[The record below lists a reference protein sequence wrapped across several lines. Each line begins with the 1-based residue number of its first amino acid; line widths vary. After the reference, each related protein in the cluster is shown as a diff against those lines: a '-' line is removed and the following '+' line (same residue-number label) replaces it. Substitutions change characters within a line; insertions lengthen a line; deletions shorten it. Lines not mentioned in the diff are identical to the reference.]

1 MEVDFREV
9 MIRCLEHAPMVALA
23 DCTDPEMV
31 GLPATDRTQLL
42 LLRFPEKEDRELLQ
56 AATGATF
63 PYAYGTGDG
72 RRAEVA
78 VPWTSLVAV
87 TGIMEPGKRGTFVRS
102 APHLPAY
109 LGRLEERPV
118 AIQRML
124 RPFAAVRPAA
134 AWRIGVAAAS
144 VERRPDKREAL
155 VVLADDSKSA
165 IGVMIRPDVEGV
177 SVSLG
182 LPAEMPVVVLP
193 IAHDELR
200 IRGVRVDGRLQ
211 GDQGPTGA
219 VSLPWNAIVAM
230 QDMNTGLGWFW
241 PDDFPD
247 GVLHRIAPDLGP
259 ASLAGHSGLPLLP
272 PDPLPLLALP
282 AAPEA
287 DKRRAILACQRQGG
301 AILLVSTRAEGV
313 HLPGDFAGVAMV
325 AVPLG
330 LPPELGEAR
339 TEMTGLYIRTTMPD
353 FSGTPQRLTLPW
365 NSIFAASTNE
375 GTLRVHAWPADYPP
389 PVSKLMH
396 DAARLRETGQ
406 ALVEGGPAPQADGI
420 SLEAPGLSLTEQDG
434 QVRAL
439 LVQPI
444 GPVGTDGTQPRLEM
458 EFLLP
463 TLEGG

>member
-1 MEVDFREV
+1 MDVDFRET
-9 MIRCLEHAPMVALA
+9 MIRCLEHAPLVALA
-23 DCTDPEMV
+23 DCTDPGMV
-31 GLPATDRTQLL
+31 GLPATDRAQVL
-42 LLRFPEKEDRELLQ
+42 LLRFPEQEDREILL

-63 PYAYGTGDG
+63 PYAYGTGEG
-72 RRAEVA
+72 KRAEVA
-78 VPWTSLVAV
+78 VPWTSLLAV

-102 APHLPAY
+102 AQHLPEY

-134 AWRIGVAAAS
+134 AWRIGIAPAD

-155 VVLADDSKSA
+155 VLLADDPKSA
-165 IGVMIRPDVEGV
+165 IGVMIRPEVEGV
-177 SVSLG
+177 SMSLD

-193 IAHDELR
+193 LAHDELR

-241 PDDFPD
+241 ADDLPE
-247 GVLHRIAPDLGP
+247 GLLPGLAPHLDP
-259 ASLAGHSGLPLLP
+259 ASVAGQPGLPLLL

-301 AILLVSTRAEGV
+301 AILLVSTSAV
-313 HLPGDFAGVAMV
+313 HLPGDFAGIAMV

-330 LPPELGEAR
+330 LPAELGQAR
-339 TEMTGLYIRTTMPD
+339 TEITGLYIRTTMPD
-353 FSGTPQRLTLPW
+353 FNGTPQRLTLPW
-365 NSIFAASTNE
+365 NSIFAACTNE

-389 PVSKLMH
+389 PVSKLMR
-396 DAARLRETGQ
+396 DAVHLRETGQ
-406 ALVEGGPAPQADGI
+406 VPVDDGLVPHVDGTP
-420 SLEAPGLSLTEQDG
+420 LEAPGLSLAEQDG
-434 QVRAL
+434 QIRAL
-439 LVQPI
+439 LLQPV
-444 GPVGTDGTQPRLEM
+444 GPVGPDGAQPRLEM
-458 EFLLP
+458 EFMLP
-463 TLEGG
+463 TTGSG